1 MRHVARG
8 VVLICCFATI
18 AAAEQQV
25 FEGRSL
31 EEALRV
37 LQRAGLPIVF
47 SSDVVKTGMRV
58 LVEPRSSVP
67 RQQLDELLVPHGLKA
82 DSGPRRVLLV
92 VVDRT
97 VSAREP
103 ARRERSPT
111 RTKAAQGPPSPAP
124 PEASQYSDRVTV
136 WGWSENPPDSA
147 GSDTRLT
154 GTAVDTAS
162 SVLSG
167 DGLEAV
173 QAMPRVAVGDDFRS
187 EFSVRGNPYRQI
199 GVVIDGVATPWLQH
213 TVYGRRDAGSLSM
226 FGSDLVDGM
235 RLQVGAY
242 PRRSEDALGAELQVT
257 FKEGSRDARS
267 FTVRAGG
274 TSEAFTGQGPLGTD
288 GRGSWLVGVR
298 NSYRAW
304 PPRPLTQ
311 NDVGFAFADLHAKLV
326 YDVSPTQQISVTAL
340 GGRSALETVDE
351 PLVGPLG
358 DGTDRAGLLTVGW
371 RSTLGSRT
379 VLWQRVSLI
388 GQELATTLPTGR
400 LAGRARNR
408 SLSYRTEIQ
417 HAVGR
422 GLLDAGAEYSRLLGA
437 REPEVGGPGT
447 LRDILEATWATRAAF
462 LNFGRVIGRGV
473 SFESGARMS
482 ASTLMHQRATSPWIR
497 GTWRFRPTWS
507 VNASAGKSHQF
518 STIEAMLSPTGA
530 SELVPER
537 ATHLDVGIEQQR
549 ASVVWQATFF
559 NRAEN
564 DVLRRL
570 DLRPTLGQDA
580 AFDPTIQELYRNSV
594 QGFSRG
600 IELIARADA
609 RGPLSG
615 WLSYTGAITR
625 QTDLATGEAFWGD
638 ADRRHAFSAAGVFRI
653 GHQASIGGVL
663 RAASGIPI
671 PGYFSVSHG
680 RLVVGDR
687 RNDVRL
693 PAYARV
699 DARVQRTFLSSRH
712 GVTVFGEVLN
722 VMNRRNAGLADGS
735 VQAVTGEAVGFS
747 RLLMSRSASAGIEVT
762 FRR

>member
-1 MRHVARG
+1 MQHVVRG
-8 VVLICCFATI
+8 LVLLCCFATL
-18 AAAEQQV
+18 AAADQRV

-47 SSDVVKTGMRV
+47 SSEVVNPGMRV
-58 LVEPRSSVP
+58 LVEPHSSVP
-67 RQQLDELLVPHGLKA
+67 RQQLDELLAPHGLKA
-82 DSGPRRVLLV
+82 DTGPRRVLLV
-92 VVDRT
+92 VVDR
-97 VSAREP
+97 SAASREP
-103 ARRERSPT
+103 APRDRSAPGT
-111 RTKAAQGPPSPAP
+111 RAAQRPPSTSS
-124 PEASQYSDRVTV
+124 PETSYYTDRVTV
-136 WGWSENPPDSA
+136 RGWSEHPPDGA

-173 QAMPRVAVGDDFRS
+173 HAMPRVAGADDFRS
-187 EFSVRGNPYRQI
+187 EFSVRGNAYRQI

-226 FGSDLVDGM
+226 FGSDLVDGL

-242 PRRSEDALGAELQVT
+242 PRRYEDVLGAELQVT
-257 FKEGSRDARS
+257 FKEGSRDSTS
-267 FTVRAGG
+267 FTGRAGG
-274 TSEAFTGQGPLGTD
+274 TSAAFTGEGPIGIG

-326 YDVSPTQQISVTAL
+326 YDVSPTQQISVTGL
-340 GGRSALETVDE
+340 GGRSTLEAVDE

-371 RSTLGSRT
+371 RSTLGSRM
-379 VLWQRVSLI
+379 VLRQRVSI
-388 GQELATTLPTGR
+388 SGQELVTTLPTGR
-400 LAGRARNR
+400 LAGRAHNR
-408 SLSYRTEIQ
+408 AITYRTEIQ
-417 HAVGR
+417 HAVGG
-422 GLLDAGAEYSRLLGA
+422 GLLDAGAEYSRILGA
-437 REPEVGGPGT
+437 RETEVGGPGT
-447 LRDILEATWATRAAF
+447 LRDTLEATWATRAAF
-462 LNFGRVIGRGV
+462 LNLGRVIGRGV
-473 SFESGARMS
+473 SFESGVRMS
-482 ASTLMHQRATSPWIR
+482 ASTLMHQRAASPWIR

-507 VNASAGKSHQF
+507 VNASAGKSRQF
-518 STIEAMLSPTGA
+518 STIDDMLSPTGA
-530 SELVPER
+530 PELVPER
-537 ATHLDVGIEQQR
+537 ATHLDVGIEHQR
-549 ASVVWQATFF
+549 AGVVWQATLF
-559 NRAEN
+559 NRAEH

-570 DLRPTLGQDA
+570 DLRPTLGQDVI
-580 AFDPTIQELYRNSV
+580 FDPMSQGSYRESV

-600 IELIARADA
+600 IELIARADG

-625 QTDLATGEAFWGD
+625 QTDLATSETFWGD
-638 ADRRHAFSAAGVFRI
+638 ADRRHALNAAGVLRI
-653 GHQASIGGVL
+653 GHQTSIGGVL

-671 PGYFSVSHG
+671 PGYFSGSHG
-680 RLVVGDR
+680 RLIVGDH

-699 DARVQRTFLSSRH
+699 DARVQRTILSSRY
-712 GVTVFGEVLN
+712 GVTVFSEVLN
-722 VMNRRNAGLADGS
+722 VLNRRNAGLADGS

-747 RLLMSRSASAGIEVT
+747 RPLMSRRASAGIEVT